1 MIAFVTAE
9 IPITRSKNMETS
21 RKMHHNT
28 MQRLEDLPVWSKIQ
42 GVIEEKKGYNDIKPY
57 KHPTST
63 GGASALMKNPD

>member
-42 GVIEEKKGYNDIKPY
+42 GVIEEKKRI
-57 KHPTST
+57 
-63 GGASALMKNPD
+63 